1 MSLNIKRLEGGLGA
15 ELLSFDASQPF
26 NNETRNQLLAALFEA
41 LILIIR
47 DQDLSVHQQIRFTEA
62 LGELEVPWTATN
74 THPEDNRL
82 QIVSN
87 AGREQIDY
95 KTSSQYW
102 HTDRSFVSNPTLMT
116 LLHIRQQPPV
126 GGYTEFADMRRSYD
140 TLPDSMKE
148 RVNGLSA
155 YHSYSFRF
163 LELRRQRIPASRALT
178 ESSIYPDVIHPLI
191 RVHPVTGRK
200 ALFLSELCLSSIHN
214 MSKEESDSLL
224 HELYSH
230 ALQEEFRY
238 QHDWKTG
245 DLLIW
250 DNASLVHRAV
260 DIPQEYPR
268 VLHRTAI
275 ANTTL
280 MV

>member
-1 MSLNIKRLEGGLGA
+1 MSLKIKPFERGFGA
-15 ELLSFDASQPF
+15 EVLLFDASKPF
-26 NNETRNQLLAALFEA
+26 DNETRKHLLTALFDY
-41 LILIIR
+41 LIVIIR
-47 DQDLSVHQQIRFTEA
+47 GQDLSVCQQIQFTET
-62 LGELEVPWTATN
+62 LGELEVPWSATN

-87 AGREQIDY
+87 AGRDQINY

-102 HTDRSFVSNPTLMT
+102 HTDRSFVKNPTLMT
-116 LLHIRQQPPV
+116 LLHIQLQPPI

-140 TLPDSMKE
+140 TLSDSLKK
-148 RVNGLSA
+148 RVDRLFA

-163 LELRRQRIPASRALT
+163 LELRQHRIPAERALK
-178 ESSIYPDVIHPLI
+178 EASNYPDVVHPLI
-191 RVHPVTGRK
+191 RIHPVTGRR
-200 ALFLSELCLSSIHN
+200 ALFLSELCLSSIFE
-214 MSKEESDSLL
+214 MGKEESNILL

-230 ALQEEFRY
+230 ALRKEFIY
-238 QHDWKTG
+238 KHKWQMG

-250 DNASLVHRAV
+250 DNASLMHRAV

-275 ANTTL
+275 SGITL
-280 MV
+280 ID